1 MHITQTL
8 QQAPLFAGLSEEQ
21 LQQLQG
27 ISQRLGFERGQT
39 IFSEGSDAA
48 GFYVVLSGRI
58 KIFKLSLEGKEQI
71 LHIFGAG
78 EPIGEVPVFAG
89 QTFPA
94 NAEALDKAEVAF
106 FPRKKLVGLYTSDP
120 SLAMNMLAVLSQ
132 RLREFTRLIE
142 NLSLKEIPQRL
153 AAYLVERQNQLP
165 DSTDVT
171 LDVSKGVLAKI
182 LGTSQETLS
191 RILNKLTEAGI
202 VQVNGRR
209 IRILDSQQL
218 EAVAEGDIRL

>member
-1 MHITQTL
+1 METTQTL
-8 QQAPLFAGLSEEQ
+8 RQAPLFTGLTDEQ
-21 LQQLQG
+21 LERLQG
-27 ISQRLGFERGQT
+27 ISQRLSFERGQT
-39 IFSEGSDAA
+39 IFSEGTEAA

-71 LHIFGAG
+71 LHIFGRG
-78 EPIGEVPVFAG
+78 EPVGEVPVFAG

-94 NAEALDKAEVAF
+94 NGEALEKAEVAF
-106 FPRKKLVGLYTSDP
+106 FPRRKLLELYTSDP

-153 AAYLVERQNQLP
+153 AAYLVERQHQLP
-165 DSTDVT
+165 ETSDVT

-191 RILNKLTEAGI
+191 RILNKLSEAGI
-202 VQVNGRR
+202 IQVKGRR
-209 IRILDSQQL
+209 ISILDPDQL
-218 EAVAEGDIRL
+218 EEVAEGEIRL